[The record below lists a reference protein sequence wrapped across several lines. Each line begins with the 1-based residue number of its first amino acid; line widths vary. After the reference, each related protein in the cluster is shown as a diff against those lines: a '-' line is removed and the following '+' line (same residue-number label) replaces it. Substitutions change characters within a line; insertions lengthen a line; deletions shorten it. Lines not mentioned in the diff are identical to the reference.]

1 LKPPQIAS
9 KKNKLPRVAAGSKS
23 NSFLDRLPKAG
34 DEYDP
39 VLVWSGPMEFTPE
52 LENNRNMEI
61 VPPQLWSNSP
71 TPVCV
76 AGSNPRRMSL
86 APHN

>member
-1 LKPPQIAS
+1 
-9 KKNKLPRVAAGSKS
+9 
-23 NSFLDRLPKAG
+23 
-34 DEYDP
+34 
-39 VLVWSGPMEFTPE
+39 MEFTPE

-76 AGSNPRRMSL
+76 AGSKSQENEFGAAQLDITTDVSQGYDKNFVHLFYASHLLLLKLDGPPEHLRG
-86 APHN
+86 